1 MNHISLDIETY
12 SSVDL
17 NKSSVYRYS
26 EAPDFEILLFGYSVD
41 DNPVQ
46 VVDLASGERIPEEIL
61 AALTDER
68 VTKWAFNAN
77 FERVCLSRYL
87 GMPNDEFLDPA
98 QWRCTMIWSAYLGLP
113 LSLMGVGAA
122 LALDKQKMSEGKEL
136 IRYFCQPCAATKAN
150 GGRTC
155 NLPQDA
161 PEKWTLFKAYNLR
174 DVETEMGIQKRL
186 RRHPVPEDVWAQYHQ
201 DQAINDRGIAIDRQ
215 LVDSAI
221 QMDMRSRTELTEQM
235 QKLTCLENPNSV
247 QQMKKWLSE
256 LIRTAFVPSA
266 GKKLIV
272 SDFSAVEARVI
283 AWLAGEQWRMEVF
296 AHGGDIYCASAS
308 QMFGVPVEKHG
319 VNGHLRQ
326 KGKIAELAL
335 GYGGSVGALK
345 AMGALEMGLTEEE
358 LPTLVRQWRNA
369 NPHITRLWWDV
380 DEAVMTAVRDKTS
393 TYAHG
398 IRFHVQ
404 SGMLFIHLPSGR
416 DLCYAKPRIGEN
428 QFGSPAV
435 TYMGVGATKKWER
448 IESYGP
454 KFVEN
459 IVQGISRDLLC
470 YAMRTLRCCDI
481 VAHVHDEI
489 ILEADPRVSLDAVC
503 EQMGRTPP
511 WAKGLVLRAD
521 GYECAFYKKD

>member
-26 EAPDFEILLFGYSVD
+26 EAPDFEILLLGYSVD

-68 VTKWAFNAN
+68 VIKWAFNAN

-150 GGRTC
+150 GGRTR

-186 RRHPVPEDVWAQYHQ
+186 RRYPVPEDVWEQYHQ
-201 DQAINDRGIAIDRQ
+201 DQEINDRGIAIDRQ
-215 LVDSAI
+215 MVESAI
-221 QMDMRSRTELTEQM
+221 EMDMRSRAELTEQI

-247 QQMKKWLSE
+247 QQMK
-256 LIRTAFVPSA
+256 
-266 GKKLIV
+266 
-272 SDFSAVEARVI
+272 
-283 AWLAGEQWRMEVF
+283 
-296 AHGGDIYCASAS
+296 
-308 QMFGVPVEKHG
+308 
-319 VNGHLRQ
+319 N
-326 KGKIAELAL
+326 
-335 GYGGSVGALK
+335 
-345 AMGALEMGLTEEE
+345 
-358 LPTLVRQWRNA
+358 
-369 NPHITRLWWDV
+369 
-380 DEAVMTAVRDKTS
+380 
-393 TYAHG
+393 
-398 IRFHVQ
+398 
-404 SGMLFIHLPSGR
+404 
-416 DLCYAKPRIGEN
+416 
-428 QFGSPAV
+428 
-435 TYMGVGATKKWER
+435 
-448 IESYGP
+448 
-454 KFVEN
+454 
-459 IVQGISRDLLC
+459 
-470 YAMRTLRCCDI
+470 
-481 VAHVHDEI
+481 
-489 ILEADPRVSLDAVC
+489 
-503 EQMGRTPP
+503 
-511 WAKGLVLRAD
+511 
-521 GYECAFYKKD
+521 

>member
-26 EAPDFEILLFGYSVD
+26 EAPDFEILLLGYSVD

-68 VTKWAFNAN
+68 VAKWAFNAN

-122 LALDKQKMSEGKEL
+122 LALDKQKLSEGKEL

-150 GGRTC
+150 GGRTR

-174 DVETEMGIQKRL
+174 DVETEMGIQQRL
-186 RRHPVPEDVWAQYHQ
+186 RRYPVPEDVWEQYHQ

-215 LVDSAI
+215 LVESAI
-221 QMDMRSRTELTEQM
+221 QMDMRSRAELTEQM

-247 QQMKKWLSE
+247 QQMKKWLAEHDVLTES
-256 LIRTAFVPSA
+256 L
-266 GKKLIV
+266 GKKQVAALLKDCPPDLKEVLI
-272 SDFSAVEARVI
+272 
-283 AWLAGEQWRMEVF
+283 
-296 AHGGDIYCASAS
+296 
-308 QMFGVPVEKHG
+308 
-319 VNGHLRQ
+319 LRQ
-326 KGKIAELAL
+326 QLAKSSVKKYIAMR
-335 GYGGSVGALK
+335 
-345 AMGALEMGLTEEE
+345 MGALEMGLTKEE
-358 LPTLVRQWRNA
+358 LPTLVRQWRSA

-404 SGMLFIHLPSGR
+404 SGMLFIHLPSGI
-416 DLCYAKPRIGEN
+416 DLCYAKLRIGEN

-503 EQMGRTPP
+503 EQMGRTPL

-521 GYECAFYKKD
+521 GYECEFYKKD